1 MKVSQAL
8 LDERIVD
15 NTRIIIKDAS
25 GRPITAG
32 RWYQDNIL
40 VCGNYDVSSVDFVE
54 GRNIAVLQL
63 VV

>member
-15 NTRIIIKDAS
+15 NTRVVIKDV
-25 GRPITAG
+25 GGTPLICG
-32 RWYQDNIL
+32 RWYQDKIL
-40 VCGNYDVSSVDFVE
+40 AWGNFEASLDFVE